1 MDTKTN
7 TILGIN
13 QGTRYLGLAVISGT
27 VLRDW
32 KVKTLKGKWSQAK
45 LKKAMRIMKAL
56 IDHYQ
61 PTDIAIKRLN
71 SFRSSKSLRTLTMNI
86 CKIARIKHVK
96 TFEFSISDL
105 RRHHSGE
112 EAVRNKKQLAEVLAS
127 QYPDLYFELEKE
139 KRNRNPYYMRM
150 FEAVAL
156 AAMLNDKSFNS

>member
-1 MDTKTN
+1 MDAKTK

-13 QGTRYLGLAVISGT
+13 QGTRYMGLAVISGT

-32 KVKTLKGKWSQAK
+32 KVKTLKGRWSKAK
-45 LKKAMRIMKAL
+45 LKHAVRMIQRI

-61 PTDIAIKRLN
+61 PAAIALKRLN
-71 SFRSSKSLRTLTMNI
+71 PCRSSRSLRTLTANI
-86 CKIARIKHVK
+86 CKIAKTNRIKIS
-96 TFEFSISDL
+96 EFSISDL

-112 EAVRNKKQLAEVLAS
+112 QTVRNKKQLAEILAS
-127 QYPDLYFELEKE
+127 HYPDLYFELEKE

-156 AAMLNDKSFNS
+156 AAILNDKSHDS

>member
-1 MDTKTN
+1 METKTQ

-13 QGTRYLGLAVISGT
+13 QGTRYMGLAVISGT
-27 VLRDW
+27 ALRDW
-32 KVKTLKGKWSQAK
+32 KVKTLKGKWSRAK
-45 LKKAMRIMKAL
+45 LKHAL
-56 IDHYQ
+56 RMIGGLLNHYQ
-61 PTDIAIKRLN
+61 PSAIAMKRLAPC
-71 SFRSSKSLRTLTMNI
+71 RSSRSLQTLTANI
-86 CKIARIKHVK
+86 RKVAKAKRIK

-112 EAVRNKKQLAEVLAS
+112 EMIRNKKQLAEVLAT

-156 AAMLNDKSFNS
+156 AAMLSDKIDNS